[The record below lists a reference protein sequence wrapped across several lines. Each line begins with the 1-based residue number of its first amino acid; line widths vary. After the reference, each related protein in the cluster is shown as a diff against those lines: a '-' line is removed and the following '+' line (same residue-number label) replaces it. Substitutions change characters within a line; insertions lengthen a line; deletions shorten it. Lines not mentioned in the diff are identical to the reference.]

1 LYPGRLSQ
9 VAQVA
14 QEANAVRKYD
24 QVTTDSHTPP
34 FDFTRTTHPLV
45 PGVPVRRGKRVP
57 LFIAGGIVLVSLLL
71 IFTSAGLGMMPSLSS
86 LGGNTRVVA
95 HPLPLAHIVGH
106 IFFGSSGQVQAST
119 SQGITDE
126 IDLDLANIPAPA
138 TGKSYYAWLFNADAT
153 EGKTFLLGTLAINHG
168 TVHFH
173 YAGDATHTNLLE
185 VTNRLLITE
194 ETTTPTP
201 DLPSLDTSTWRYV
214 AQIPQTPNPQDTVH
228 HFSLLSHLRHLLAS
242 DPMLGE
248 VGLPGGL
255 DIWLFRNTQK
265 IFEWAGSA
273 RDDWTPAGLGILRR
287 QSIRILDYLDGANYV
302 QQDVPLDTPM
312 LVDAHIARVGLLEFD
327 VQNQEPPGYLY
338 HIGLHL
344 HGLATSPGATTK
356 QKQLAIQIDTALSQV
371 QALLGQIRQDAKQLV
386 MMTDAQLLQPS
397 TLSLLDAMVK
407 QAQDMFV
414 GQFDPSTGEI
424 ANGITQIH
432 YAIQRLATLDV
443 TVLKVPSTTASNP
456 EYIGPTFTAKSV

>member
-1 LYPGRLSQ
+1 M
-9 VAQVA
+9 
-14 QEANAVRKYD
+14 RKYD
-24 QVTTDSHTPP
+24 QITTDDHSPP
-34 FDFTRTTHPLV
+34 FDYTRTTHPLGPTV
-45 PGVPVRRGKRVP
+45 SARRGKRVP
-57 LFIAGGIVLVSLLL
+57 LIIAGAIVLLSLLL

-86 LGGNTRVVA
+86 LGENTHVVA
-95 HPLPLAHIVGH
+95 HPPPVANVVGH
-106 IFFGSSGQVQAST
+106 IFFGSSGQVQPNS
-119 SQGITDE
+119 SQGIADE

-138 TGKSYYAWLFNADAT
+138 TGKSYYAWLLNDDTT
-153 EGKTFLLGTLAINHG
+153 EGKALLLGTLAVNHG
-168 TVHFH
+168 VAHFH
-173 YAGDATHTNLLE
+173 YAGDAAHTNLLAL
-185 VTNRLLITE
+185 TDRLLITE
-194 ETTTPTP
+194 EAATPTP
-201 DLPSLDTSTWRYV
+201 DLPSLDSSTWRYA

-242 DPMLGE
+242 DPTLEE

-302 QQDVPLDTPM
+302 QQDVPPGTPL
-312 LVDAHIARVGLLEFD
+312 LVDAHIGRVGLLEFD

-344 HGLATSPGATTK
+344 HGLATSPGATTG
-356 QKQLAIQIDTALSQV
+356 QKQLAVQIDTALNQV
-371 QALLGQIRQDAKQLV
+371 QALLEQIRQDAKQLV

-414 GQFDPSTGEI
+414 GQFDPSTSEI

-443 TVLKVPSTTASNP
+443 TVLKVHPTTASNP
-456 EYIGPTFTAKSV
+456 EYIGPTFTAKGV